1 MVLDQ
6 GIVHAFL
13 PDKPVVCALFD
24 YSAIVYI
31 HYIIGISDS
40 AQPVRD
46 NDDSFIFEHQLE
58 IVHQLAFGDC
68 VERRRGLIE
77 YEDLRIPIYRPG
89 NQYALFLSLAQ
100 LKSAATDAGIVVCRK
115 GGNEIIDACRVCRGA
130 EPLLVNG
137 GVERDVFG
145 NSAAEYASVL
155 QNGSADIPPGID
167 VYGLQV

>member
-1 MVLDQ
+1 MPFCLTSPSCVPCST
-6 GIVHAFL
+6 IVPLFIYTILSAFL
-13 PDKPVVCALFD
+13 TVLSLCAIMMTVL
-24 YSAIVYI
+24 SLNTSLRLSISLRSVIVS
-31 HYIIGISDS
+31 SD
-40 AQPVRD
+40 D
-46 NDDSFIFEHQLE
+46 
-58 IVHQLAFGDC
+58 
-68 VERRRGLIE
+68 GLIE